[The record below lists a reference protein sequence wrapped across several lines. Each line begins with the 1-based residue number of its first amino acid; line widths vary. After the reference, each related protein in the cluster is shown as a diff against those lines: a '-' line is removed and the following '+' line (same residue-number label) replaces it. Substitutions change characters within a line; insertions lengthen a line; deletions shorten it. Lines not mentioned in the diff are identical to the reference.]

1 MNAFSEMGLFILD
14 VVKMLVR
21 AFSNINVE
29 SGVSFFTM
37 MIVVSMLGVVIS
49 SLVVKFGVSKIHFDN
64 KDWGLLWSLK
74 RLFFYLVF

>member
-1 MNAFSEMGLFILD
+1 MKAFSEMGLFILD
-14 VVKMLVR
+14 VVKMLVK

-37 MIVVSMLGVVIS
+37 MIVVSMLAIVIS

-64 KDWGLLWSLK
+64 KD
-74 RLFFYLVF
+74 

>member
-14 VVKMLVR
+14 VVKMLVK

-37 MIVVSMLGVVIS
+37 MIVVSMLAIVIS

-64 KDWGLLWSLK
+64 KDWGC
-74 RLFFYLVF
+74 YEV

>member
-21 AFSNINVE
+21 AFSKINVE
-29 SGVSFFTM
+29 SGISFFTM

-49 SLVVKFGVSKIHFDN
+49 SLVVRFGVSKIHFDN
-64 KDWGLLWSLK
+64 KD
-74 RLFFYLVF
+74 

>member
-14 VVKMLVR
+14 VVKMLVK

-37 MIVVSMLGVVIS
+37 MIVVSMLGIVIS

-64 KDWGLLWSLK
+64 KDWLGFLWSLK
-74 RLFFYLVF
+74 RLFF